1 MLLAKCTAAMLA
13 ELKVG
18 DSARLA
24 AFVKRLSSC
33 ALHANPAVALA
44 ELSVVNK
51 CAHIGLHNPNL
62 QICGCVA
69 AA

>member
-51 CAHIGLHNPNL
+51 CALIRLRSLHL
-62 QICGCVA
+62 YMRSCFA